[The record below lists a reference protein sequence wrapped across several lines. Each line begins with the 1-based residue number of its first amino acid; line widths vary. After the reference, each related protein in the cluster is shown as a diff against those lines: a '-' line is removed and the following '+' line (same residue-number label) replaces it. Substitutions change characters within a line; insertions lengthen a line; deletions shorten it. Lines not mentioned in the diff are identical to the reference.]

1 MPVNLGDRPVRP
13 RSNRLVPRYPVL
25 LAVSAFATCSCEP
38 VHEPLF
44 ATQTP
49 CDDSAN
55 RAAISPLGLAD
66 ARRAPAFPTPPPEPR
81 FYGGIPSAYEP
92 GIGIPDVD
100 LRRIEPVIDHC
111 VRAAR
116 FRRAIPKTLLE
127 IRMHVR
133 ADGALSCVAVK
144 TTPQRHDLETCI
156 RELVRI
162 TKLEEPLVGVN
173 RFAQWTV
180 GAATHV
186 P

>member
-1 MPVNLGDRPVRP
+1 MSVNLSDRPARP
-13 RSNRLVPRYPVL
+13 RSTRLVPSYPVL
-25 LAVSAFATCSCEP
+25 LAVSALATCSCEP

-44 ATQTP
+44 ATQTA

-66 ARRAPAFPTPPPEPR
+66 ARKAPAFRTPPSEPR

-100 LRRIEPVIDHC
+100 LRRIEPRIDHC

-116 FRRAIPKTLLE
+116 SRRAIPKTLLE

-133 ADGALSCVAVK
+133 VDGSLSCVAVK
-144 TTPQRHDLETCI
+144 TTPQRQDLETCI

-162 TKLEEPLVGVN
+162 TRLEEPLVDVN
-173 RFAQWTV
+173 RFVQWTV
-180 GAATHV
+180 GSDPHV